1 MMIAKEHLPLY
12 NQGMKIDIH
21 TKSGYQILKFEED
34 LQVISDLSEL
44 KFLIEGYL
52 KRGRRFIAIGFTTA
66 SYIYSGALAVL
77 IDSHKKIVKEGGDL
91 CIIEPNQELLG
102 VFNVLNV
109 DKILHIY
116 PSEAALPI
124 IPPEK
129 INGNPID

>member
-1 MMIAKEHLPLY
+1 
-12 NQGMKIDIH
+12 MKIDIH
-21 TKSGYQILKFEED
+21 TNSGYQVLRIEED
-34 LQVISDLSEL
+34 LEVISDLSEL

-77 IDSHKKIVKEGGDL
+77 IDCHKKIIKEGGDL
-91 CIIEPNQELLG
+91 CIIEPNHELQG

-116 PSEAALPI
+116 PSEAALPV

-129 INGNPID
+129 INGKSID